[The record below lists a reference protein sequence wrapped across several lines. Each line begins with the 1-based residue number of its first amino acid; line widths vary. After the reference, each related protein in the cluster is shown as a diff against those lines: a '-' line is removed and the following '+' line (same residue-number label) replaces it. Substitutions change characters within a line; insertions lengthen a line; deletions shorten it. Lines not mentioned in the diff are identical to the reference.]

1 MIGSVLLLVALAA
14 EPTVVT
20 IASVKGERQLSV
32 TRDDAGAP
40 VLAAA
45 ELLDALGGSIKR
57 TEGWIDVTL
66 ARQQL
71 RFLVDAPYYVVAGR
85 VQPMVGSARRRGDS
99 LFLPLAFVTN
109 VLPLVMSERYRW
121 DPADARLTDVA
132 WRMVRGATP
141 PRAPEVAAQ
150 PVTKPPARTAR
161 ASSQL
166 HRTHVVTVDAGH
178 GGEDPGNPGL
188 YFPAGVREKH
198 VTLQVSLLVRD
209 ELERRGIEVRMTRT
223 TDTRPDLLKRA
234 TLCRED
240 CDLFVSIHVDALPRS
255 RSDYRSISGF
265 STLIIGEENTEDANR
280 IANLE
285 NEALRFEDTGTA
297 ADQAGE
303 LGFIL
308 RDLQM
313 NEFLR
318 ESERA
323 GALIQ
328 RRMEGV
334 HTGVNRGVKQS
345 NRLAVLNTARRP
357 AVLVELGYSTNR
369 DDARLL
375 TQRSSQV
382 QLARALADAIVDYLT
397 EFERAT
403 GDSLPAGAP

>member
-1 MIGSVLLLVALAA
+1 MIAALLLLAA
-14 EPTVVT
+14 VDAAPAVVT
-20 IASVKGERQLSV
+20 IASVRGE
-32 TRDDAGAP
+32 TRLEVRRDETGAP
-40 VLAAA
+40 MLAAGP
-45 ELLDALGGSIKR
+45 LLQALGGTVARS
-57 TEGWIDVTL
+57 DVWVDVVL

-71 RFLVDAPYYVVAGR
+71 RFLLDAPYYVVSGR
-85 VQPMVGSARRRGDS
+85 VQPVAGAAHRRGDT

-109 VLPLVMSERYRW
+109 VLPYIFSDKYRW
-121 DPADARLTDVA
+121 DAADARLTDA
-132 WRMVRGATP
+132 SWRMVRGAPQPVPPAVATRTP
-141 PRAPEVAAQ
+141 PPAAR
-150 PVTKPPARTAR
+150 PAGGELR
-161 ASSQL
+161 
-166 HRTHVVTVDAGH
+166 RTHLVTIDAGH

-188 YFPAGVREKH
+188 YFPVGVREKH
-198 VTLQVSLLVRD
+198 ITLQVALLVRD
-209 ELERRGIEVRMTRT
+209 ELERRGVEVRMTRT
-223 TDTRPDLLKRA
+223 TDVRPDLLKRA
-234 TLCRED
+234 TLCSQD

-285 NEALRFEDTGTA
+285 NEALRFENTESSAG
-297 ADQAGE
+297 QEGE

-328 RRMEGV
+328 QHIGDI

-369 DDARLL
+369 EDARFL

-382 QLARALADAIVDYLT
+382 KLARALAEAIVAYLT
-397 EFERAT
+397 EFERVT
-403 GDSLPAGAP
+403 GDSVPGAVQ

>member
-1 MIGSVLLLVALAA
+1 MIGALLLLSLAA
-14 EPTVVT
+14 EPAIIT
-20 IASVKGERQLSV
+20 IASVKGETQLEV
-32 TRDDAGAP
+32 ARDAQGEP
-40 VLAAA
+40 VLAAGR
-45 ELLDALGGSIKR
+45 LLDALGGTVTR
-57 TEGWIDVTL
+57 NDCWLDVTV

-71 RFLVDAPYYVVAGR
+71 RFMIDAPFYVISGRAQPVAG
-85 VQPMVGSARRRGDS
+85 VARQRGDS

-109 VLPLVMSERYRW
+109 VLPGVLSERYRW
-121 DPADARLTDVA
+121 DPVEARLTDVA
-132 WRMVRGATP
+132 WRMVRGAPAPRPAEAAVTRSVPSRPP
-141 PRAPEVAAQ
+141 PRRNAG
-150 PVTKPPARTAR
+150 TFR
-161 ASSQL
+161 
-166 HRTHVVTVDAGH
+166 RTHLVTVDAGH

-198 VTLQVSLLVRD
+198 VTLQVALLLRD
-209 ELERRGIEVRMTRT
+209 ALEQRGVEVRMTRT

-255 RSDYRSISGF
+255 RTDYRSIRGF

-285 NEALRFEDTGTA
+285 NEALRFENTA
-297 ADQAGE
+297 AVASEDGG

-328 RRMEGV
+328 QRLSEV
-334 HTGVNRGVKQS
+334 HSGVNRGVKQS

-369 DDARLL
+369 EDARLL
-375 TQRSSQV
+375 TQRSTQL
-382 QLARALADAIVDYLT
+382 QLARALADAVVEYLT
-397 EFERAT
+397 EFERVT
-403 GDSLPAGAP
+403 GDSLPGDAP